1 MDRGISEK
9 THMEVSR
16 VKVDSIEKRIS
27 GIKLISKSLWATGR
41 NQKFIRRSFDGFKNS
56 WLW

>member
-1 MDRGISEK
+1 
-9 THMEVSR
+9 MEVSR
-16 VKVDSIEKRIS
+16 VKVDPIERRIS
-27 GIKLISKSLWATGR
+27 GMKLISKSLWATGR